1 MVLRRVVSR
10 ERRAGNAAMNQK
22 MKDDAVELARRKG
35 VRLTLWVTGTIAVV
49 LFLLSILSMLKV
61 G

>member
-1 MVLRRVVSR
+1 MSGQ
-10 ERRAGNAAMNQK
+10 A
-22 MKDDAVELARRKG
+22 KDQELKRQQG
-35 VRLTLWVTGTIAVV
+35 VRRTLWVTGTIAVA